1 MSPSQDLQG
10 LSVGVQRHQLEKFI
24 HVWLDRRQMQ
34 HVVSHLLQINY
45 LAIIAFSAF
54 TLLVGHQEE
63 HTACKKLSD
72 DELLWLS
79 VWSEVQMICIWSSW
93 CHCHPIISCF
103 IKIQIG
109 LTFQLLAYPGCPGK
123 ESAKWVSVG
132 LAWHV
137 PGWPSYRPV
146 EDGWHY

>member
-1 MSPSQDLQG
+1 MKMSPSQDLQG

-45 LAIIAFSAF
+45 LVIIAFSAF

-79 VWSEVQMICIWSSW
+79 VWSEVQMICIWSS
-93 CHCHPIISCF
+93 
-103 IKIQIG
+103 
-109 LTFQLLAYPGCPGK
+109 
-123 ESAKWVSVG
+123 
-132 LAWHV
+132 
-137 PGWPSYRPV
+137 
-146 EDGWHY
+146 